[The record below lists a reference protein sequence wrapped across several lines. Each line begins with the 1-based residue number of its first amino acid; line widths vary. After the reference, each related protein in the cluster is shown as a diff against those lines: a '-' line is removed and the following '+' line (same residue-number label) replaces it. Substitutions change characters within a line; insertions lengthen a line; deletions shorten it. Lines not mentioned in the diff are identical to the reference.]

1 MFTVTIN
8 FAPDPQAGSVFTLT
22 WKTPRFPEPV
32 LVVTERMLEPFPS
45 SLTSDSPRTRLFPFP
60 AKDALMVR
68 TPVALVSVTV
78 DVPVLLVLT
87 LWLNVNELGLS
98 VTKH

>member
-1 MFTVTIN
+1 VTVN
-8 FAPDPQAGSVFTLT
+8 FAPEPQAGSVCTLT

-32 LVVTERMLEPFPS
+32 LVVTERTLEPFPS
-45 SLTSDSPRTRLFPFP
+45 ILTSDSPSTRLFPVP

-68 TPVALVSVTV
+68 TPVAFVSVSV
-78 DVPVLLVLT
+78 DIPVLLVLT

-98 VTKH
+98 VTTH